1 MCKLINF
8 GELQGLTGLLAPQE
22 LRAAL
27 GICSG
32 MANKE
37 IARKMDCSPATVKK
51 CVERAFFKLNVT
63 NRASL
68 VTKAFRLGLVAFS
81 GSMMP
86 TPQHHQDEDQDQHQ
100 GVFEA

>member
-1 MCKLINF
+1 MCELINF
-8 GELQGLTGLLAPQE
+8 GGLQGLTGLLAPQE

-32 MANKE
+32 LANKE
-37 IARKMDCSPATVKK
+37 IAREMDCSPATVKK
-51 CVERAFFKLNVT
+51 SVERAFFKLNVT

-68 VTKAFRLGLVAFS
+68 VAEAFRLGLIAFA

-86 TPQHHQDEDQDQHQ
+86 APQRQQDEDHHQ
-100 GVFEA
+100 GVLLA